1 VRRRAV
7 EDLPG
12 CVRVLEAVHAA
23 DAYPMWWPAD
33 PAGWLSPVGWTA
45 AWVAE
50 VAGVVVGHVCVV
62 RGVEDP
68 LVASLTGAGP
78 DQLGTV
84 SRLFIAPEARGRE
97 LGGSLLTAGSSY
109 ASELGLQLMLDV
121 VDDGGPAVALYERLG
136 WRLVDRRLADW
147 TTPQGDPQTKT
158 RSRQPALRTSAN
170 AGCPAGAFGFGGC
183 RLSRLSLNRDPPQ
196 SVSRPQDPT

>member
-1 VRRRAV
+1 MRRRGV

-12 CVRVLEAVHAA
+12 CVRALEAVHAA
-23 DAYPMWWPAD
+23 NAYPMWWPAD

-68 LVASLTGAGP
+68 LVTSLTGAGP

-84 SRLFIAPEARGRE
+84 SRLFIAPEARGRG

-109 ASELGLQLMLDV
+109 ASALGLQLMLDV
-121 VDDGGPAVALYERLG
+121 VDDAGPAVALYERAG
-136 WRLVDRRLADW
+136 WRLVERRLADW
-147 TTPQGDPQTKT
+147 TTPQGD
-158 RSRQPALRTSAN
+158 
-170 AGCPAGAFGFGGC
+170 
-183 RLSRLSLNRDPPQ
+183 RLPVRIYLAPL
-196 SVSRPQDPT
+196 

>member
-1 VRRRAV
+1 MRRRV
-7 EDLPG
+7 VGDLPG
-12 CVRVLEAVHAA
+12 CVRVLEAVHVA

-50 VAGVVVGHVCVV
+50 LAGVVVGHVCVV

-68 LVASLTGAGP
+68 LVTSLTGAGP

-84 SRLFIAPEARGRE
+84 SRLFIAPEARGRG

-109 ASELGLQLMLDV
+109 ASALGLQLMLDV
-121 VDDGGPAVALYERLG
+121 VDDAGPAVALYERAG

-147 TTPQGDPQTKT
+147 TTPQGD
-158 RSRQPALRTSAN
+158 
-170 AGCPAGAFGFGGC
+170 
-183 RLSRLSLNRDPPQ
+183 RLPVRIYLAPP
-196 SVSRPQDPT
+196 